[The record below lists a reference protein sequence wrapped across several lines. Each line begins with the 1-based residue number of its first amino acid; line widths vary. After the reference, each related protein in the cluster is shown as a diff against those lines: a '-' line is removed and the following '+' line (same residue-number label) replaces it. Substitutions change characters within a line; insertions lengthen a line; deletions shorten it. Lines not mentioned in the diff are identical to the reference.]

1 MNGFKDRPTKWVLAT
16 TLQKCSTTSRTTWV
30 VELLD
35 ARVRDELEVLPANR
49 ARLSRIVEL
58 IQEHGLEAMREPH
71 VKHLEGPLWEMRMKA
86 KTEFLGRS
94 TSPSEADVS

>member
-1 MNGFKDRPTKWVLAT
+1 MKRFHGPPCRTRLT
-16 TLQKCSTTSRTTWV
+16 TLQKCNTTSRMAWV

-35 ARVRDELEVLPANR
+35 ARVRDELEVLPADMR
-49 ARLSRIVEL
+49 ARFSRIVEL

>member
-1 MNGFKDRPTKWVLAT
+1 M
-16 TLQKCSTTSRTTWV
+16 TWV
-30 VELLD
+30 VELLA
-35 ARVRDELEVLPANR
+35 ARVGDELEVLPADMR
-49 ARLSRIVEL
+49 ARFSRIVEL

>member
-1 MNGFKDRPTKWVLAT
+1 M
-16 TLQKCSTTSRTTWV
+16 TWV

-35 ARVRDELEVLPANR
+35 ARVRDELEVLPADMR
-49 ARLSRIVEL
+49 ARFSRIVEL

-71 VKHLEGPLWEMRMKA
+71 VKRLEGPLWEMRMKA